1 MTATTFDT
9 LKFARRLEAA
19 GFQTEQATAFA
30 EAQRDAFAEAVETQ
44 LATKEDIYHLDKRLD
59 AVQNQIGN
67 IQLQMKELETRMT
80 LRLGSI
86 MVVGIGV
93 ITALMKLL

>member
-1 MTATTFDT
+1 MELSMTATTFDT

-19 GFQTEQATAFA
+19 GFQTDQATAFA

-44 LATKEDIYHLDKRLD
+44 LATKEDIYHLDKRLETM
-59 AVQNQIGN
+59 QF
-67 IQLQMKELETRMT
+67 QMKELEIHMT

-93 ITALMKLL
+93 IATLMKLLQ